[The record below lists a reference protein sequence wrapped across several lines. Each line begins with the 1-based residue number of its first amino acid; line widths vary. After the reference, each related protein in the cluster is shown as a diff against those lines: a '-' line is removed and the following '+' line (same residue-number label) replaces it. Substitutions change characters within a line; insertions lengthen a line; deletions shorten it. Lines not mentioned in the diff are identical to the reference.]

1 MSDQGINDLAWKFGW
16 NPIIPGL
23 IGAVVGAVVYY
34 QTESPQVSAVLGL
47 VVLVGL
53 WYWGIQEVNNNYQ
66 HLRNDFYERSI
77 ARSEEK
83 IGLDQSE
90 ILDVFNFRSFY
101 GGSPPFI
108 EPVKQYQFDHMA
120 LTDVS
125 TSVDIGSLYDMEERS
140 EKNTGTINEIYYDNI
155 ENIRTNDEG
164 LNTDIIIKV
173 SAGDPIVT
181 ATSDKGEAEQAQRV
195 LRDKMREVRREAHH

>member
-1 MSDQGINDLAWKFGW
+1 
-16 NPIIPGL
+16 
-23 IGAVVGAVVYY
+23 
-34 QTESPQVSAVLGL
+34 
-47 VVLVGL
+47 
-53 WYWGIQEVNNNYQ
+53 
-66 HLRNDFYERSI
+66 
-77 ARSEEK
+77 
-83 IGLDQSE
+83 
-90 ILDVFNFRSFY
+90 
-101 GGSPPFI
+101 
-108 EPVKQYQFDHMA
+108 MA

-125 TSVDIGSLYDMEERS
+125 TSVDIGSLYDMEDRS